1 MDEHVFD
8 LFARQF
14 AHRTDRRTLLS
25 GAIAAGAA
33 VIGLRRPARATNQ
46 AEGGMVFD
54 YYQAIDRRAFR
65 TAYKCLGTKFTS
77 RQTLNNFTAGF
88 ATTVYDDLVINSV
101 HPDAANNRVVYDV
114 TVTAWHSDGSIHRY
128 TGTYTEGNEAGTRK
142 LIDAAIKEAGAS
154 PASPLCAASDLTAT
168 MTGDAGAGQRYGTV
182 TVTNTAA
189 GPCVLGPVP
198 RVTVRDGL
206 GNQVISSRQE
216 PNTTITTVTLAPGKS
231 ATLGMHWSN
240 WCGDSVSG
248 EPRVTVAFRGGE
260 GRITDL
266 TGLAVPP
273 CLSAPGGESQLT
285 VKPWQIG

>member
-1 MDEHVFD
+1 MDEHTLD
-8 LFARQF
+8 HFARQF
-14 AHRTDRRTLLS
+14 AHQTDRRTLLT
-25 GAIAAGAA
+25 GVIAAGAA
-33 VIGLRRPARATNQ
+33 VIGLRRPASAATQ

-65 TAYKCLGTKFTS
+65 TAYKCLGTAFTS
-77 RQTLNNFTAGF
+77 RQTLENFTSGF
-88 ATTVYDDLVINSV
+88 ATTVYDDLIITNV

-114 TVTAWHSDGSIHRY
+114 TITAWHTDGSIHRY
-128 TGTYTEGNEAGTRK
+128 TGTYTEGNEAGARK
-142 LIDAAIKEAGAS
+142 LIAAAIREVS
-154 PASPLCAASDLTAT
+154 VHDVSPLCAASDLKAT

-182 TVTNTAA
+182 TATSIAA

-198 RVTVRDGL
+198 RVTLQDAS
-206 GNQVISSRQE
+206 GNTVISSRQE

-240 WCGDSVSG
+240 WCGAPVTG
-248 EPRVTVAFRGGE
+248 EPKVSVELRGGE
-260 GRITDL
+260 GQIANL

-273 CLSAPGGESQLT
+273 CLSAPGGESHLT